1 MFNSNIQYLP
11 EIVIKLCFFFRQSPS
26 FNKEVFVDFIGAQI
40 KTLAFLAYIIRVYQ
54 EQVSNH
60 ASQMVKGIIGL
71 LTLCPPEVAHSRKE
85 LIVATRHILATDLR
99 ISMSCFISTPI
110 NTIPLSHHLDKAF
123 PGVPASHSL
132 ESFYIH
138 NNCPFGQTEGA

>member
-1 MFNSNIQYLP
+1 M
-11 EIVIKLCFFFRQSPS
+11 
-26 FNKEVFVDFIGAQI
+26 FVDFIGAQI

-60 ASQMVKGIIGL
+60 AGQMVKGIIGL

-99 ISMSCFISTPI
+99 ISMSRFIYKSIPI
-110 NTIPLSHHLDKAF
+110 NIHYYLFLNVITSQESQF
-123 PGVPASHSL
+123 PRVGLQHPQFGV
-132 ESFYIH
+132 
-138 NNCPFGQTEGA
+138 C